1 MLCPECNE
9 IRFPSSTTPAVAIKK
24 ATMPAMPVV
33 PPATEANKVISTPS
47 RLASLL
53 SASPLR
59 PVFKTTTKVTAPAMC
74 IGVCTFGPGDSGKTQ
89 ECSFCENTF
98 HYTCVGITRKQT
110 VWFCR
115 SCKGMPV
122 QLRELSAKV
131 DRHKMTIE
139 RQTLLNTALAKKSQA
154 LQEQVTCMKSEL
166 SLMRTLKKDDKPEPS
181 PQAAAPETTNAT
193 KKSTTTESETKE
205 STTTTPKT

>member
-59 PVFKTTTKVTAPAMC
+59 PVFSTKPTAPAMC
-74 IGVCTFGPGDSGKTQ
+74 VGLCTFGPGDSGKTQ
-89 ECSFCENTF
+89 ECSFCGNTS

-110 VWFCR
+110 AWFCR

-131 DRHKMTIE
+131 DRHEMTIE
-139 RQTLLNTALAKKSQA
+139 RQSLLNTALTKKSQA
-154 LQEQVTCMKSEL
+154 LQEQVTYEK
-166 SLMRTLKKDDKPEPS
+166 RTITDVHLE
-181 PQAAAPETTNAT
+181 EG
-193 KKSTTTESETKE
+193 
-205 STTTTPKT
+205 